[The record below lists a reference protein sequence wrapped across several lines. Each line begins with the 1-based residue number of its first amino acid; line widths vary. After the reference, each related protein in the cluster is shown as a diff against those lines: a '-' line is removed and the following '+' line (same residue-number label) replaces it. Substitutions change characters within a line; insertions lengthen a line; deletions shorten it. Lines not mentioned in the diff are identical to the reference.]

1 MDDVRLTEAI
11 EGYHIDEL
19 SVGMTAVFAKTIT
32 EADIVLFAGTSGD
45 MNPIHVNDEYAR
57 ESRFKGR
64 IAHGFLTGSLIST
77 CLGMK
82 LPGPGCIYV
91 EQSMRFRAPV
101 RPGDTVQAQV
111 TVVDIERERR
121 RITLRTAAMV
131 GDTVVIDGEAVMIV
145 PEHHFP
151 TG

>member
-1 MDDVRLTEAI
+1 MDDARLNEAL

-45 MNPIHVNDEYAR
+45 MNPIHVNDAYAK
-57 ESRFKGR
+57 ETMFKGR

-91 EQSMRFRAPV
+91 KQSMNFKAPV
-101 RPGDTVQAQV
+101 RPGDTVEARV
-111 TVVDIERERR
+111 TVLDIEAESR
-121 RITLRTAAMV
+121 RITLKTEASV
-131 GDTVVIDGEAVMIV
+131 GEKTVIDGEAVMIV
-145 PEHHFP
+145 PKRQ
-151 TG
+151 